1 MKALWRSSS
10 VSSKASAVF
19 FASLIRLYC
28 PFLIRRNLRGWPS
41 VADSLAQ
48 AGTNIAVPNFGRL
61 MARATR
67 LRGGGPGACKNVRIP
82 CHKSCD
88 SGVDVFESGEM
99 SERAVEALVDSVP
112 ETVTTAAPSF
122 DEAFTL
128 HRRGVLRAAY
138 SLVRDTGLA
147 EDVTQEVFLKLY
159 QHLGSLKNEE
169 HVRPWL
175 LRVASNTALNTIR
188 SRGRAGAREE
198 EFVAAATVGGGSE
211 PVGIEADYERRTE
224 MEEAR
229 RALASIKE
237 PMRSC
242 LLLKQQGLS
251 YREIA
256 QTLNLNEANVGSLI
270 ARGRK
275 EFTRVYG
282 KIGGRR

>member
-1 MKALWRSSS
+1 
-10 VSSKASAVF
+10 
-19 FASLIRLYC
+19 
-28 PFLIRRNLRGWPS
+28 
-41 VADSLAQ
+41 
-48 AGTNIAVPNFGRL
+48 
-61 MARATR
+61 
-67 LRGGGPGACKNVRIP
+67 
-82 CHKSCD
+82 
-88 SGVDVFESGEM
+88 M
-99 SERAVEALVDSVP
+99 SERAVEALINSVP
-112 ETVTTAAPSF
+112 ETAQAAQAAPGF

-128 HRRGVLRAAY
+128 HHRAVFRAAY
-138 SLVRDTGLA
+138 ALVRDAGLA
-147 EDVTQEVFLKLY
+147 EDVTQEVFIKLY
-159 QHLGSLKNEE
+159 QHLGSLKDEE

-198 EFVAAATVGGGSE
+198 EFAVAATVGGSE
-211 PVGIEADYERRTE
+211 PVGIEADYDRRTE
-224 MEEAR
+224 IEEAR
-229 RALASIKE
+229 RALAQLKE

-256 QTLNLNEANVGSLI
+256 QTLSINEANVGSLI

>member
-1 MKALWRSSS
+1 
-10 VSSKASAVF
+10 
-19 FASLIRLYC
+19 
-28 PFLIRRNLRGWPS
+28 
-41 VADSLAQ
+41 
-48 AGTNIAVPNFGRL
+48 
-61 MARATR
+61 
-67 LRGGGPGACKNVRIP
+67 
-82 CHKSCD
+82 
-88 SGVDVFESGEM
+88 M
-99 SERAVEALVDSVP
+99 SERAAEALITSVP
-112 ETVTTAAPSF
+112 ETVPAAQASPSF

-128 HRRGVLRAAY
+128 HHRAVFRAAY
-138 SLVRDTGLA
+138 ALVRDAGLA

-159 QHLGSLKNEE
+159 QHLDSLKDEE

-188 SRGRAGAREE
+188 SRGRSGAREE
-198 EFVAAATVGGGSE
+198 EFAAGAAVGGAG
-211 PVGIEADYERRTE
+211 PVGVEADYERRTE
-224 MEEAR
+224 IEEAR

-251 YREIA
+251 YKEIA
-256 QTLNLNEANVGSLI
+256 QALNVNEANVGSLI

>member
-1 MKALWRSSS
+1 
-10 VSSKASAVF
+10 
-19 FASLIRLYC
+19 
-28 PFLIRRNLRGWPS
+28 
-41 VADSLAQ
+41 
-48 AGTNIAVPNFGRL
+48 
-61 MARATR
+61 
-67 LRGGGPGACKNVRIP
+67 
-82 CHKSCD
+82 
-88 SGVDVFESGEM
+88 M
-99 SERAVEALVDSVP
+99 SERAAEALINSVP
-112 ETVTTAAPSF
+112 ETVQAAQAAPSF

-128 HRRGVLRAAY
+128 HHRAVFRAAY
-138 SLVRDTGLA
+138 ALVRDSGLA

-159 QHLGSLKNEE
+159 QHIGSLRDEG

-198 EFVAAATVGGGSE
+198 EFAVAATVGGSE

-224 MEEAR
+224 IEEAR
-229 RALASIKE
+229 RALAQVKE
-237 PMRSC
+237 PMRGC

-251 YREIA
+251 YKEIA

>member
-1 MKALWRSSS
+1 
-10 VSSKASAVF
+10 
-19 FASLIRLYC
+19 
-28 PFLIRRNLRGWPS
+28 
-41 VADSLAQ
+41 
-48 AGTNIAVPNFGRL
+48 
-61 MARATR
+61 
-67 LRGGGPGACKNVRIP
+67 
-82 CHKSCD
+82 
-88 SGVDVFESGEM
+88 M
-99 SERAVEALVDSVP
+99 SERAAGALINSVP
-112 ETVTTAAPSF
+112 ETVQAAQGAPSF

-128 HRRGVLRAAY
+128 HHRAVFRAAY
-138 SLVRDTGLA
+138 AL
-147 EDVTQEVFLKLY
+147 VFLKLY
-159 QHLGSLKNEE
+159 QHLGSLRNEE

-175 LRVASNTALNTIR
+175 LRVASNTALNAIR

-198 EFVAAATVGGGSE
+198 EFAVAAAVGSE

-224 MEEAR
+224 IEEAR
-229 RALASIKE
+229 RALAQVKE

-256 QTLNLNEANVGSLI
+256 QTLNINEANVGSLI

>member
-1 MKALWRSSS
+1 
-10 VSSKASAVF
+10 
-19 FASLIRLYC
+19 
-28 PFLIRRNLRGWPS
+28 
-41 VADSLAQ
+41 
-48 AGTNIAVPNFGRL
+48 
-61 MARATR
+61 
-67 LRGGGPGACKNVRIP
+67 
-82 CHKSCD
+82 
-88 SGVDVFESGEM
+88 M
-99 SERAVEALVDSVP
+99 SERAAEALINSVP
-112 ETVTTAAPSF
+112 ETVQAAQAAPSF

-128 HRRGVLRAAY
+128 HHRAVFRAAY
-138 SLVRDTGLA
+138 ALVRDAGLA

-159 QHLGSLKNEE
+159 QHIGSLRDEE

-175 LRVASNTALNTIR
+175 LRVASNTALNNIR

-198 EFVAAATVGGGSE
+198 EFAVAATVGGSE
-211 PVGIEADYERRTE
+211 PVGIEADYDRRTE
-224 MEEAR
+224 IEEAR
-229 RALASIKE
+229 RALAQIKE

-256 QTLNLNEANVGSLI
+256 QTLSLNEANVGSLI

>member
-1 MKALWRSSS
+1 
-10 VSSKASAVF
+10 
-19 FASLIRLYC
+19 
-28 PFLIRRNLRGWPS
+28 
-41 VADSLAQ
+41 
-48 AGTNIAVPNFGRL
+48 
-61 MARATR
+61 
-67 LRGGGPGACKNVRIP
+67 
-82 CHKSCD
+82 
-88 SGVDVFESGEM
+88 M
-99 SERAVEALVDSVP
+99 SERAAEALINSVP
-112 ETVTTAAPSF
+112 ETVQAAQVAPSF

-128 HRRGVLRAAY
+128 HHRAVFRAAY
-138 SLVRDTGLA
+138 ALVRDAGLA

-159 QHLGSLKNEE
+159 QHIGSLRDEE

-175 LRVASNTALNTIR
+175 LRVASNTALNAIR

-198 EFVAAATVGGGSE
+198 EFAVAATVGGSG

-224 MEEAR
+224 IEEAR
-229 RALASIKE
+229 RALAQIKE

-251 YREIA
+251 YKEIA
-256 QTLNLNEANVGSLI
+256 QTLSINEANVGSLI

>member
-1 MKALWRSSS
+1 
-10 VSSKASAVF
+10 VV
-19 FASLIRLYC
+19 
-28 PFLIRRNLRGWPS
+28 
-41 VADSLAQ
+41 
-48 AGTNIAVPNFGRL
+48 
-61 MARATR
+61 
-67 LRGGGPGACKNVRIP
+67 
-82 CHKSCD
+82 
-88 SGVDVFESGEM
+88 ESGEM

-128 HRRGVLRAAY
+128 HHRAVFRAAY

-159 QHLGSLKNEE
+159 QHLGSLQNEE

-175 LRVASNTALNTIR
+175 LRVATNTALNTIR
-188 SRGRAGAREE
+188 SRNRAGAREE
-198 EFVAAATVGGGSE
+198 GFVVAASVGAGGAGA
-211 PVGIEADYERRTE
+211 PVGVEADYERRVE
-224 MEEAR
+224 IEEAR
-229 RALASIKE
+229 RALEQLKE

-256 QTLNLNEANVGSLI
+256 QTLSLNEGNVGSLI

-275 EFTRVYG
+275 EFKRVYG

>member
-1 MKALWRSSS
+1 
-10 VSSKASAVF
+10 
-19 FASLIRLYC
+19 
-28 PFLIRRNLRGWPS
+28 
-41 VADSLAQ
+41 
-48 AGTNIAVPNFGRL
+48 
-61 MARATR
+61 
-67 LRGGGPGACKNVRIP
+67 
-82 CHKSCD
+82 
-88 SGVDVFESGEM
+88 M
-99 SERAVEALVDSVP
+99 SERAAEALINSVP
-112 ETVTTAAPSF
+112 ETVQAVQAAPSF

-128 HRRGVLRAAY
+128 HHRAVFRAAY
-138 SLVRDTGLA
+138 ALVRDAGLA

-159 QHLGSLKNEE
+159 QHLGSLKDEE

-175 LRVASNTALNTIR
+175 LRVASNTALNAIR

-198 EFVAAATVGGGSE
+198 EFAAAATVGGSG

-224 MEEAR
+224 IEEAR
-229 RALASIKE
+229 RALAQIKE

-251 YREIA
+251 YKEIA
-256 QTLNLNEANVGSLI
+256 QTLSVNEANVGSLI

>member
-1 MKALWRSSS
+1 
-10 VSSKASAVF
+10 
-19 FASLIRLYC
+19 
-28 PFLIRRNLRGWPS
+28 
-41 VADSLAQ
+41 
-48 AGTNIAVPNFGRL
+48 
-61 MARATR
+61 
-67 LRGGGPGACKNVRIP
+67 
-82 CHKSCD
+82 
-88 SGVDVFESGEM
+88 M
-99 SERAVEALVDSVP
+99 SERAAEALINSVP
-112 ETVTTAAPSF
+112 ETVQAAQAAPSF

-128 HRRGVLRAAY
+128 HHRAVFRAAY
-138 SLVRDTGLA
+138 ALVRDSGLA

-159 QHLGSLKNEE
+159 QHIGSLRDEE

-198 EFVAAATVGGGSE
+198 EFAVAATVGGSE
-211 PVGIEADYERRTE
+211 PVGLEADYERRTE
-224 MEEAR
+224 IEEAR
-229 RALASIKE
+229 RALAQVKE

-251 YREIA
+251 YKEIA
-256 QTLNLNEANVGSLI
+256 QTLGLNEANVGSLI